1 MGRSTFAFK
10 RCEDY
15 FLQDHE
21 VFPYL
26 PVERVAATWR
36 MPLHK
41 IVVAGWL
48 RELARTE
55 YGDADVSL
63 VTNSVDHQQ
72 FWSAA
77 AWKNRV
83 PTVGLVYT
91 PTPRKACHVALEAFR
106 IASQQFPELRLVA
119 FGSHKMVA
127 PDRLPPRSE
136 FYLLRLR
143 LNSESSTR
151 SATPG
156 YSVPRQKDLDCRFWK
171 RWPAVRPSLVHP
183 RALLPRFY

>member
-1 MGRSTFAFK
+1 MKIAFITATPTLDGGYRTVAIYADRLRRRGHEVHIVARLDTDHSLATK
-10 RCEDY
+10 LRCLLRGDGWPRRTKPNTTYLDRVGIPVKFVDQPRQVIDSDLPDCDVVIATWWETAEWVAQLSPSKSAKTY

-48 RELARTE
+48 EELARTE

-72 FWSAA
+72 FWRR
-77 AWKNRV
+77 RV
-83 PTVGLVYT
+83 GKT
-91 PTPRKACHVALEAFR
+91 E
-106 IASQQFPELRLVA
+106 SLR
-119 FGSHKMVA
+119 
-127 PDRLPPRSE
+127 
-136 FYLLRLR
+136 
-143 LNSESSTR
+143 
-151 SATPG
+151 
-156 YSVPRQKDLDCRFWK
+156 
-171 RWPAVRPSLVHP
+171 
-183 RALLPRFY
+183 